1 MSLMKRTFLILAAL
15 LLTVFSYGRH
25 KVCDKNV
32 RTLQVTLNDNPL
44 LPPVLKLGKPSYL
57 RISWDEMS
65 HNYHRYIYRIQ
76 HCTRDWEP
84 TEDLFESDYLRGT
97 NDLPVEDYETSFNTT
112 QLYTHYS
119 LVFPNRD
126 ASVQLSG
133 NYKLLVYEEDFM
145 DDGPVIE
152 VRFHVV
158 ESEMGLTMQA
168 SSNTDIDFN
177 DKHQQVSLNLNYGSL
192 RVTDP
197 YNQIYAVVS
206 QNRRPSRTVAGIRP
220 DINKANGLEWRHCE
234 GLIFPAGNEYYKFE
248 ILDVNHSGMNV
259 DHMRWFEPFYH
270 ATLWMDEVP
279 HNYLTAE
286 DRNGAFYPRTAN
298 QENNGTQSEYVVVHF
313 SLKAPL
319 LSRQVYVNGEWSNG
333 ETAPDCLMEYNDSHG
348 CYEASILLKQGYY
361 DYQYITEDGGTHD
374 TMHDFWQTE
383 NEYQAFIY
391 YKENGGRYDRI
402 VAYTCL
408 NTRF

>member
-1 MSLMKRTFLILAAL
+1 MKRTFLILAAL